1 MLVQNKGNHSYQAN
15 GLTLAPG
22 TNKVNEKDFEQFL
35 SHPLMAH
42 LDEQGEFVY
51 TMEKKE
57 PSAKELIAMIDDSF
71 DVDMLESLKAN
82 EDRKTVLDAINK
94 RIEEL
99 TNPEK

>member
-22 TNKVNEKDFEQFL
+22 TNKVDEKEFDRFL
-35 SHPLMAH
+35 SHPLMKH
-42 LDEQGEFVY
+42 LNEKGEFVY
-51 TMEKKE
+51 ESEKTK
-57 PSAKELIAMIDDSF
+57 PSAKELIAMIEDAF
-71 DVDMLESLKAN
+71 DVDMLEGLKAD
-82 EDRKTVLDAINK
+82 EERKTVIDAIDK

>member
-22 TNKVNEKDFEQFL
+22 TNKVNEKEFEQFL
-35 SHPLMAH
+35 AHPLMAH
-42 LDEQGEFVY
+42 LDETGEFVY
-51 TMEKKE
+51 NKEKSK
-57 PSAKELIAMIDDSF
+57 PSAKDLIAMIDDSF
-71 DVDMLESLKAN
+71 DVDMLNELKN
-82 EDRKTVLDAINK
+82 GEDRITVLDAIDK